1 MLNMKL
7 ILSTAVIIIFLGM
20 HAVTG
25 IATASEVQSKGLD
38 ERVRDAKKEVLDIAS
53 ELQMLEEKLLYPSY
67 SQIAIFVSLK
77 NNGPFDLDTID
88 IKIDGKR
95 VARHK
100 YTSKEFGALKQGGV
114 QRIYTGNIKL
124 REHKLE
130 ASISGRLSNNKKFRR
145 NASHTIVKGV
155 YPAIVE
161 IRLAGS
167 DQKRNIE
174 FYER

>member
-1 MLNMKL
+1 MLIMKQ
-7 ILSTAVIIIFLGM
+7 ILSTAVIIMLFGM
-20 HAVTG
+20 YAITG
-25 IATASEVQSKGLD
+25 MAAASGDQSNGLD

-67 SQIAIFVSLK
+67 SQIAIYVSLK

-100 YTSKEFGALKQGGV
+100 YTTREFGALKQGGV

-130 ASISGRLSNNKKFRR
+130 ASISGRLSNNKKFRL

-155 YPAIVE
+155 YPTIVE

-167 DQKRNIE
+167 EQKHSVE